1 METCAGFNPFRIEMA
16 ALTGPPSMW
25 PNEVAFVY
33 HPQTPIPVWLVIT
46 ATNCGMF
53 PCMF

>member
-1 METCAGFNPFRIEMA
+1 METAAGFRPFRIEMT
-16 ALTGPPSMW
+16 ALISPPSMW

-33 HPQTPIPVWLVIT
+33 HPQTSIFVLLVIT